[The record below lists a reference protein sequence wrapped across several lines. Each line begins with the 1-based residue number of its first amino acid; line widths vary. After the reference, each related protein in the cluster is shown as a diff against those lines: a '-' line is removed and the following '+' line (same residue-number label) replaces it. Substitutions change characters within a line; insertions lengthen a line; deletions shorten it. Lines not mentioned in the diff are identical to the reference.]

1 MSHVTPIP
9 TLIRDLDCARKAAR
23 SLGIPEIAGATT
35 VRSFY
40 AQPLGDGTFSK
51 DVPVDLVLGRA
62 GYGVGLKRQ
71 GDGTYAVVCDVFDCD
86 RQMLAK
92 FGPTY
97 HEWTEGTVPGST
109 QVGHVPTG
117 RPTLF
122 LQQYAVE
129 AALKFAR
136 SERMKVA
143 GKLDAETGAK
153 VLLLTGGYLLPEQS
167 IRVEAKADGT
177 ALVSVENVKGSEC
190 VRNTER
196 LERFLGE
203 IGAREFTADYYHAPD
218 GSHVRV
224 TQR

>member
-9 TLIRDLDCARKAAR
+9 TEIRDLDCARRAAR

-40 AQPLGDGTFSK
+40 PQPLGDGTFSK

-71 GDGTYAVVCDVFDCD
+71 ADGSFAIICDVFDCD
-86 RQMLAK
+86 RAMLAK
-92 FGPTY
+92 FGPSF
-97 HEWTEGTVPGST
+97 HEWKEGSVGGI
-109 QVGHVPTG
+109 VGHVPTG

-129 AALKFAR
+129 RSLKFAR
-136 SERMKVA
+136 DQRFKVR
-143 GKLDAETGAK
+143 GEIDRETGAK
-153 VLLLTGGYLLPEQS
+153 ILLLSGGYLLPEQT
-167 IRVEAKADGT
+167 IRVEARTDGT
-177 ALVSVENVKGSEC
+177 TLVSVENVRGAEC
-190 VRNTER
+190 ITATEP
-196 LERFLGE
+196 LERFLGD
-203 IGAREFTADYYHAPD
+203 IGARELTADYYHAPD